1 MKIYSESIIIPILDM
16 NNLLKSIQIP
26 AIFNGKFQL
35 KSIQDLALISAKTLQ
50 IKENANAKITIF
62 KRIGLSFV

>member
-1 MKIYSESIIIPILDM
+1 M
-16 NNLLKSIQIP
+16 
-26 AIFNGKFQL
+26 
-35 KSIQDLALISAKTLQ
+35 QDLALISAKTLQ